1 MRKVLLDTSVYGRL
15 VEDFELVEKIGK
27 LVPNE
32 YVIYGMKDPSFKKY
46 NDFKIEIARRFSRYG
61 I

>member
-1 MRKVLLDTSVYGRL
+1 MNRVLLDTSVYGRL

-32 YVIYGMKDPSFKKY
+32 YVIYGNSIIRNELRDTPKPIKLEQKSKR
-46 NDFKIEIARRFSRYG
+46 I
-61 I
+61 